1 MADIKINDLAA
12 YTDPVSTDVLPIVDV
27 GNDLTKKVSIADLLE
42 NAGIGSAAAP
52 SFSFDGDSDTGIYR
66 PAADQV
72 ALTAGGTQALLAES
86 TGITIPGN
94 LTVSGTTTTVDTVNL
109 TVKDKNIELG
119 VVSTPSN
126 TTADGGG
133 ITLKGTTDKTI
144 NWVNSTGAWT
154 LSEHINIANAK
165 EYRIN
170 GTKVLDATSLG
181 SALLTNSTSST
192 STTTAATPNSVKTS
206 FDLANAAL
214 PKAGGTLTG
223 DLTIPDKII
232 HSGDTNTFIRFP
244 AADTFSVDT
253 AGTERL
259 RINSSGNVG
268 IGTSSAGGKLE
279 VNFNSSVDVGLVL
292 RNSTTGTSARF
303 YSGTSIVGSITV
315 TSSATAFNTSSDYRL
330 KENVVDIAEGITR
343 IKKLKPKRFNF
354 IADTDTTVDGFLA
367 HEAQAVVPEAV
378 TGEKDGDEMQGI
390 DQSKLVPLLTAALQ
404 EAVAK
409 IETLETKVAALEA
422 G

>member
-1 MADIKINDLAA
+1 MAA
-12 YTDPVSTDVLPIVDV
+12 
-27 GNDLTKKVSIADLLE
+27 
-42 NAGIGSAAAP
+42 
-52 SFSFDGDSDTGIYR
+52 DTG
-66 PAADQV
+66 
-72 ALTAGGTQALLAES
+72 GTLAFTGRS
-86 TGITIPGN
+86 T
-94 LTVSGTTTTVDTVNL
+94 
-109 TVKDKNIELG
+109 
-119 VVSTPSN
+119 
-126 TTADGGG
+126 
-133 ITLKGTTDKTI
+133 
-144 NWVNSTGAWT
+144 
-154 LSEHINIANAK
+154 
-165 EYRIN
+165 
-170 GTKVLDATSLG
+170 
-181 SALLTNSTSST
+181 TSST
-192 STTTAATPNSVKTS
+192 SSSVWANMKGAKESAVSTNGNGYLAFAVSNHNTGGLVERLRIDSLGKVGIGCTPVRDLQLHTSDASSELMLSNSTTGA
-206 FDLANAAL
+206 
-214 PKAGGTLTG
+214 
-223 DLTIPDKII
+223 
-232 HSGDTNTFIRFP
+232 
-244 AADTFSVDT
+244 T
-253 AGTERL
+253 AGSGFMIQQDGNDNYIWNKENSFMSFGTNALERM

-292 RNSTTGTSARF
+292 RNTTTGTSARF
-303 YSGTSIVGSITV
+303 YSGTNIVGSITV